1 MIEILDDH
9 LTEVADAIRRKT
21 QKSDLIPAE
30 NFASEILSIPQ
41 TVTST
46 LQASKSIDIITNGTT
61 KVSPDIGYDGIKELT
76 VNTNVNTSATCNI
89 LGVICSG
96 TGSAVV
102 TGDFTIPAGKTY
114 GRIIGIVNTQGNSDW
129 ECTITSGTGTITE
142 TQHYDATVSYNNAVA
157 VNHKLKTY
165 DITTDGKE
173 CVVHVVCGKSSNA
186 NRFAFAMGIY

>member
-61 KVSPDIGYDGIKELT
+61 KVSPDTGYDGIKELT
-76 VNTNVNTSATCNI
+76 VNTNVSSYTYTIIGISS
-89 LGVICSG
+89 SG
-96 TGSAVV
+96 TGSATVS
-102 TGDFTIPAGKTY
+102 DNFTIPKGKTKAC
-114 GRIIGIVNTQGNSDW
+114 ILGIVNTQGVSDW
-129 ECTITSGTGTITE
+129 SCTVSLGSATITE
-142 TQHYDATVSYNNAVA
+142 TEHYDATNSYNNSQN
-157 VNHKLKTY
+157 VNHMVKTY
-165 DITTDGKE
+165 DIITDGNE
-173 CVVHVVCGKSSNA
+173 CVINIVCGKSSNA